1 MKAPID
7 VKEAVFRESLIPI
20 CTAIKNSIYRGE
32 SGESIISRARE
43 LEVAINN
50 FFDDKTCTSV
60 IFTHNTDKLLFGV
73 RVNPIITD
81 NDVLKII
88 IDETPLDGFKNYNI
102 EIDLNLFNYMTGLD
116 VAAYIV
122 EEIAT
127 ITSAHTI
134 EEVGHIIDCILA
146 DEDTSIEIR
155 QSINYSQILIFGIKD
170 TINKIA
176 SLLYKDEEAI
186 GMNEY
191 SEMLDIKDML
201 REIAGILKSNIFG
214 EENVSATP
222 NLSVLKWTLMIYK
235 DVTTNYSMAKDT
247 LETAM
252 DMTGSA
258 LEKREVEKTIKCI
271 KKAYYE
277 TITEAVVEEAFK
289 GFSLFKGL
297 KMNGLRSIEDDL
309 YEYKIRVKNCE
320 DQEEA
325 MYTLRQIN
333 TRIAILED
341 YLANTEVSESER
353 ERWMNVIMCF
363 RELRSELAKRKI
375 ANKKSYG
382 IFVDYDKIDQ
392 INN

>member
-1 MKAPID
+1 MKTPID
-7 VKEAVFRESLIPI
+7 IKEAVFRESLVPI
-20 CTAIKNSIYRGE
+20 CTAIKNSMVMGE
-32 SGESIISRARE
+32 SVISKASE
-43 LEVAINN
+43 LEAVINN
-50 FFDDKTCTSV
+50 IFDEKVCTSV
-60 IFTHNTDKLLFGV
+60 IFTYNTDKLLFGV

-88 IDETPLDGFKNYNI
+88 IDDTPIDQGFKNYNI
-102 EIDLNLFNYMTGLD
+102 EIDLNLFNYMSGLD
-116 VAAYIV
+116 VAAYII
-122 EEIAT
+122 EEIASV
-127 ITSAHTI
+127 TSAHTI
-134 EEVGHIIDCILA
+134 EEVRHIIDCILV
-146 DEDTSIEIR
+146 DEETSIEIR

-191 SEMLDIKDML
+191 SEMLDNKDML
-201 REIAGILKSNIFG
+201 REIAGILKSNVFG
-214 EENVSATP
+214 EENVTATP

-235 DVTTNYSMAKDT
+235 DVPTNYSMAKET

-252 DMTGSA
+252 DMTGST
-258 LEKREVEKTIKCI
+258 LERREAEKTLNCI

-277 TITEAVVEEAFK
+277 VISEAVVEEAVK

-341 YLANTEVSESER
+341 YLSNTEVSESER

>member
-1 MKAPID
+1 MKTPID
-7 VKEAVFRESLIPI
+7 IKESVFRDSLVPFCVELKNGIMNGEI
-20 CTAIKNSIYRGE
+20 INDKADKIKY
-32 SGESIISRARE
+32 
-43 LEVAINN
+43 AINEI
-50 FFDDKTCTSV
+50 FEDSSCMSV
-60 IFTHNTDKLLFGV
+60 ILTNNTDKMMFGV

-81 NDVLKII
+81 SDVLKLI
-88 IDETPLDGFKNYNI
+88 IDDQPIEQCIKNYSM
-102 EIDLNLFNYMTGLD
+102 EIDLSLFNYMNGLD
-116 VAAYIV
+116 VAAYIL
-122 EEIAT
+122 
-127 ITSAHTI
+127 
-134 EEVGHIIDCILA
+134 EEVASVMSTNILDNIRHIIDCILA
-146 DEDTSIEIR
+146 DEETSIEIR
-155 QSINYSQILIFGIKD
+155 QSINYSQVLIFGIKD

-191 SEMLDIKDML
+191 SEGLDLKDVL
-201 REIAGILKSNIFG
+201 RELAGILKSNVFG
-214 EENVSATP
+214 EENVTATP
-222 NLSVLKWTLMIYK
+222 NLSVLKWSLMVYK
-235 DVTTNYSMAKDT
+235 DIDLHYNMAKDT
-247 LETAM
+247 LETSKT
-252 DMTGSA
+252 MTGSV
-258 LEKREVEKTIKCI
+258 LEKREVDKTLNAI

-277 TITEAVVEEAFK
+277 VLSEAVVEEAFK
-289 GFSLFKGL
+289 GFSLFKNL

-353 ERWMNVIMCF
+353 ERWYNVILCY
-363 RELRSELAKRKI
+363 RELRAELAKKKI
-375 ANKKSYG
+375 GNKKSYG

>member
-1 MKAPID
+1 MKTPID
-7 VKEAVFRESLIPI
+7 VKEAVFKESLVPV
-20 CTAIKNSIYRGE
+20 CTALKNNILRGE
-32 SGESIISRARE
+32 SVISKAHEIESII
-43 LEVAINN
+43 NN
-50 FFDDKTCTSV
+50 IFEDNICTSV
-60 IFTHNTDKLLFGV
+60 IFTHNTDKLLFGI
-73 RVNPIITD
+73 RVNPIISD

-88 IDETPLDGFKNYNI
+88 IDDSPIEQGFKNYSI
-102 EIDLNLFNYMTGLD
+102 EIDLNLFNYMSGLD

-122 EEIAT
+122 EEIASV
-127 ITSAHTI
+127 TSTHTI
-134 EEVGHIIDCILA
+134 EEVRHIIDCILA
-146 DEDTSIEIR
+146 DEETSIEIR

-186 GMNEY
+186 GMNKY
-191 SEMLDIKDML
+191 SEMLDNKDML
-201 REIAGILKSNIFG
+201 REIAGILKSNVFG
-214 EENVSATP
+214 EENVTATP
-222 NLSVLKWTLMIYK
+222 NLSVLKWTLMVYK
-235 DVTTNYSMAKDT
+235 DVPTNYSMAKET

-258 LEKREVEKTIKCI
+258 LERREAEKTLKCI

-277 TITEAVVEEAFK
+277 VISEAVVEESVK
-289 GFSLFKGL
+289 GFSLFKAL
-297 KMNGLRSIEDDL
+297 KTNGLRSIEDDL

-341 YLANTEVSESER
+341 YLTNTEVSDSER
-353 ERWMNVIMCF
+353 ERWMNVIICF
-363 RELRSELAKRKI
+363 RELRSELAKKKI
-375 ANKKSYG
+375 SNKKSYG